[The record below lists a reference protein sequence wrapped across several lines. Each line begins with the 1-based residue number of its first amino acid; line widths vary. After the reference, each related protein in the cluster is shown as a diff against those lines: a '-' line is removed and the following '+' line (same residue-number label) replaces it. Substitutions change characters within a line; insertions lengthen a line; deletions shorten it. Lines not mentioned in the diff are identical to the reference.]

1 MWVEKHRPSN
11 PNTMIGN
18 EQARLEFLRWL
29 NGWSRKNKPA
39 LLLGPPGVGKTTLVK
54 AAAHSRG
61 YKVLELNAS
70 DVRTKTKLEEL
81 LGPTRIHSTLFEE
94 KILVFLDEVDGIYGR
109 QDRGGIEFVQ
119 DLIKGSRNPVV
130 MAANVEDDKKIQK
143 LAKVSQVFRFQRIPP
158 RLLEIVVRDILRREG
173 LTLEKETL
181 ETIVRNANGDM
192 RAAVNSV
199 QVAVSGDSEILPDV
213 RDIQIKD
220 AEALKLYFGASSSK
234 EAFMALRGWK
244 VQPREKIRTIF
255 RSIIACELEGERL
268 VEALE
273 MLSKTDELVAKIGR
287 TQNYRLLRYFD
298 TILAT
303 LVFEVL
309 RQSHVRYR
317 VEDLSWPLQLRIW
330 NEARQLADISRRLAV
345 QHHVSARDAIVFYF
359 PYVALLSRSL
369 NRMETEVIGRLQ
381 MDEKLVKVLR
391 KEEQRVAQE
400 VGRQ

>member
-1 MWVEKHRPSN
+1 
-11 PNTMIGN
+11 
-18 EQARLEFLRWL
+18 
-29 NGWSRKNKPA
+29 
-39 LLLGPPGVGKTTLVK
+39 
-54 AAAHSRG
+54 
-61 YKVLELNAS
+61 VLELNAS